1 MASSRKDMRGARAFA
16 YPVFGIVLLLA
27 CYWVLADWERV
38 PALISGA
45 LAAVHWPHR

>member
-1 MASSRKDMRGARAFA
+1 
-16 YPVFGIVLLLA
+16 VLS
-27 CYWVLADWERV
+27 DWERV